1 MDKAT
6 EYSLLL
12 MNYLL
17 HLSLDLNMW
26 FISVEDKGG
35 NISLPSMSTIPFEL
49 DRQTFDAPH
58 MPNNFVY
65 TPLAPSPAKKIKH
78 AAPAPAP
85 ATLQY

>member
-17 HLSLDLNMW
+17 HFSLDLNMW

-35 NISLPSMSTIPFEL
+35 NISLPIMSTIPFEL
-49 DRQTFDAPH
+49 DSQTFDAPH

-65 TPLAPSPAKKIKH
+65 TPLAPSPEKKIKH
-78 AAPAPAP
+78 AAPSPAP